1 MGVNTQIDY
10 RNREPSE
17 GSFFLGFAGR
27 RHAAFKHDTF
37 FRQHPV
43 FSGDELAGHLARIG
57 SHGART
63 QERVLAYHTK
73 AGRLCRV
80 RQGLY
85 AVVPP
90 GVDGDTYPVDPYQ
103 VAARLTPDAVL
114 SHHTALE
121 FHGQAHSVWHHFAYS
136 AERPA
141 ETLTFRDQVFRG
153 TKFPLALVRSGAEY
167 RGVLT
172 TERFG
177 MPLRVASLERTLN

>member
-1 MGVNTQIDY
+1 MLTI
-10 RNREPSE
+10 P
-17 GSFFLGFAGR
+17 R
-27 RHAAFKHDTF
+27 RA
-37 FRQHPV
+37 
-43 FSGDELAGHLARIG
+43 
-57 SHGART
+57 
-63 QERVLAYHTK
+63 

-121 FHGQAHSVWHHFAYS
+121 FHGQAYSVWHHFAYS

-153 TKFPLALVRSGAEY
+153 TKFPLALVRSGRNTA
-167 RGVLT
+167 
-172 TERFG
+172 
-177 MPLRVASLERTLN
+177 AC